1 MSSEELLK
9 ERHNDFVTFCTL
21 FGLTK
26 QRKYAGKI
34 MQTIDYD
41 RAQEIF
47 GLKRRSLESYWS
59 ATALI
64 PDYMYKIMQ
73 LHTGQIIP
81 LCNYD
86 LNVKLTIDSD
96 SR

>member
-1 MSSEELLK
+1 MSNDKLLN
-9 ERHNDFVTFCTL
+9 ERHDDFVAFCVL

-26 QRKYAGKI
+26 QKKYAGKV

-47 GLKRRSLESYWS
+47 GLKRRSLESFWS
-59 ATALI
+59 CKALI
-64 PDYMYKIMQ
+64 PDYVYKIMQ

-81 LCNYD
+81 LCTYD
-86 LNVKLTIDSD
+86 SNVKLTIN
-96 SR
+96 